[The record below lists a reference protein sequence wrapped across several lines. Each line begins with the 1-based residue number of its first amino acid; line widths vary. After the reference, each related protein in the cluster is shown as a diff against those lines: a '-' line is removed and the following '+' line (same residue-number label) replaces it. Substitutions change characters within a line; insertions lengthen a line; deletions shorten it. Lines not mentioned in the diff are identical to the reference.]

1 MSVEEMVNFIKSN
14 TSTAFLY
21 GECEPNTKIKHV
33 LDATFGHCIDFDS
46 GDCITMDGIYI
57 HPQLPKIYN
66 QLLGRSPIKQGLQRI
81 QENFPYLLSNIGG
94 SIGKI
99 NGTTISFWAKCKLY
113 PKPTTCVILSLVDS
127 KKTNSD
133 EKISIEFSEDN
144 IIFTCDKEVK
154 EVKAE
159 DKVVVEAEEWD
170 SVKKPWKDINFSE
183 TEEWTNWAFTKD
195 FEQGVMKIYR
205 GGSLLLP
212 AESKTQ
218 RIDTP
223 GEDKKYKLYLGADEN
238 KTNN

>member
-1 MSVEEMVNFIKSN
+1 M
-14 TSTAFLY
+14 
-21 GECEPNTKIKHV
+21 
-33 LDATFGHCIDFDS
+33 
-46 GDCITMDGIYI
+46 
-57 HPQLPKIYN
+57 
-66 QLLGRSPIKQGLQRI
+66 
-81 QENFPYLLSNIGG
+81 
-94 SIGKI
+94 
-99 NGTTISFWAKCKLY
+99 
-113 PKPTTCVILSLVDS
+113 
-127 KKTNSD
+127 
-133 EKISIEFSEDN
+133 
-144 IIFTCDKEVK
+144 
-154 EVKAE
+154 
-159 DKVVVEAEEWD
+159 EAEEWD